1 MSTIKQLEKKI
12 QRLKDGLNALGDIH
26 PGSLSEQWNICG
38 SKNCKCKDPKNPQKH
53 GPYYNLSFTHKGKGG
68 TRFIQP
74 QFVENIQKQIKNYK
88 IFRELIDEWKTTA
101 MEVTKMKMQEQK
113 RNK

>member
-12 QRLKDGLNALGDIH
+12 QRIKEKLINIGDIH
-26 PGSLSEQWNICG
+26 PGSLSEQWNVCG
-38 SKNCKCKDPKNPQKH
+38 SKGCKCKDPKNPQKH
-53 GPYYNLSFTHKGKGG
+53 GPYCKLSFTHKGKGG

-74 QFVENIQKQIKNYK
+74 QFIDEIQKQIKNYK
-88 IFRELIDEWKTTA
+88 VFTTLIDEWKTAA
-101 MEVTKMKMQEQK
+101 MEVTKMKMSDQK